1 MRVRVRVKLA
11 WLSTVHLMS
20 WKTVPTTSSP
30 SVSCAEMYA
39 WPWGWGRSKG
49 GAEARAEA
57 MRMAGKV
64 EVAVGVKEAARGG
77 QGDLTCQLNAAR
89 PTLTLAGRPQP

>member
-1 MRVRVRVKLA
+1 MRVKLA

-39 WPWGWGRSKG
+39 WPWGGWGRG
-49 GAEARAEA
+49 EGWVAAEAVVRAGSGEGGSGGEGRDGGGGEL
-57 MRMAGKV
+57 MRL
-64 EVAVGVKEAARGG
+64 G
-77 QGDLTCQLNAAR
+77 Q
-89 PTLTLAGRPQP
+89 P

>member
-39 WPWGWGRSKG
+39 WPWGWGRSKWG
-49 GAEARAEA
+49 WGRGE
-57 MRMAGKV
+57 GWGCG
-64 EVAVGVKEAARGG
+64 VGVG
-77 QGDLTCQLNAAR
+77 QGR
-89 PTLTLAGRPQP
+89 RRRS